1 VVVIADSSPLIYFA
15 ALSDFALLPK
25 LFGDI
30 QVPTA
35 VWAEVVEQGAG
46 FPVRDAAVRAA
57 GSWLRVVPAANRAE
71 SVAVEGRR
79 LHRGELEVIQLGQ
92 QLRADVLL
100 MDDRRAVGHARS
112 IGFRVLP
119 TIAIYIEAK
128 RKGMIGAVKEKVDRL
143 RILGFRL
150 TEEDYRAVLA
160 AAGER

>member
-1 VVVIADSSPLIYFA
+1 MVVVADSSPLIYLA

-25 LFGDI
+25 LFGEI

-46 FPVRDAAVRAA
+46 FPVREVTVEAAK
-57 GSWLRVVPAANRAE
+57 SWLRVVPVANRVELFA
-71 SVAVEGRR
+71 VAGRE

-92 QLRADVLL
+92 QLHADVLL
-100 MDDRRAVGHARS
+100 MDDRRAVGQARS
-112 IGFRVLP
+112 IGFRVMP

-143 RILGFRL
+143 RTLGFRL